1 MCLLAVG
8 AGLAVQGGLTVLFL
22 LWSGS
27 AANATHGL
35 LNHDA
40 RHGLLHVVWGIALLN
55 VLWFEHQV
63 QRQISA
69 LLIFGSVYIAF
80 GVLGVVVH
88 NPFGFMLGTGENG
101 FHFIVGFSALAV
113 GVLGRRSIAGQLSR
127 GIAQGA

>member
-1 MCLLAVG
+1 MCLLVVG

-22 LWSGS
+22 IWSGS

-40 RHGLLHVVWGIALLN
+40 RHGLLHVVWGVALLN

-69 LLIFGSVYIAF
+69 LLIFGSVYVAL
-80 GVLGVVVH
+80 GVVGVVVH
-88 NPFGFMLGTGENG
+88 NPF
-101 FHFIVGFSALAV
+101 
-113 GVLGRRSIAGQLSR
+113 
-127 GIAQGA
+127 